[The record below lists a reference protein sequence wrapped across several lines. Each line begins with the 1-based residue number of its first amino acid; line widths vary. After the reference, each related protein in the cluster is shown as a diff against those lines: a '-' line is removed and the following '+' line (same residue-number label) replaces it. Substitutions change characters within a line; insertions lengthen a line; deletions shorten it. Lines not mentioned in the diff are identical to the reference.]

1 MVMVMIMMMMKMAE
15 VRPAHYAHMR
25 YLRPEPMT
33 YRVETSALMISL
45 RNPNV

>member
-1 MVMVMIMMMMKMAE
+1 MVMVMIMMMKMAE